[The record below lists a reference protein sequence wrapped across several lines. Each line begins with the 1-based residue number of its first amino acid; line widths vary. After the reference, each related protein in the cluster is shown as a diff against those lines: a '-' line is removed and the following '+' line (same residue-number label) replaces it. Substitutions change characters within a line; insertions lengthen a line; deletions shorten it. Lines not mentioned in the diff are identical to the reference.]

1 MLRCRYILAEGP
13 YGKPDLLYY
22 APGNYHGEQK
32 GIQFNEDEAEVMLDE
47 IENGDSIPDNCDPLF
62 LGLINDILPDWEPPT
77 NVDSALD
84 LYVDILDSISELE

>member
-1 MLRCRYILAEGP
+1 
-13 YGKPDLLYY
+13 
-22 APGNYHGEQK
+22 
-32 GIQFNEDEAEVMLDE
+32 MLDE

-84 LYVDILDSISELE
+84 LYVDILDSISELEWGAVVAIGFIYVNIVHRKCVYI